1 MKNKLLLILS
11 YIIIFFNS
19 NVSGAENNNYLKIGL
34 LAPLSGEY
42 KELGESL
49 LYSLQLA
56 LKEINDKKVLI
67 IPRDTG
73 SNDPNKLN
81 IAIDEIKSQGVSV
94 VIGPINNEDFES
106 VKKFNDIQIIFTK
119 ANVDVDGN
127 IINKMISNFVKN
139 NKSRSHVFSSM
150 GQINYLS
157 TLKIVD
163 GILGNSSSG
172 ILEAPTFKT
181 STINIGSRQKGRI
194 KAISVID
201 IPAKSKYIIEA
212 LKKIYSKKFK
222 KMIIKTQS
230 PYGLGGASLKAIKIL
245 KNTKI
250 DKLNEKIFF
259 DI

>member
-106 VKKFNDIQIIFTK
+106 VKKFNDIVFISLSNINPKFQK
-119 ANVDVDGN
+119 N
-127 IINKMISNFVKN
+127 IISIGISFE
-139 NKSRSHVFSSM
+139 S
-150 GQINYLS
+150 QIAAL
-157 TLKIVD
+157 
-163 GILGNSSSG
+163 
-172 ILEAPTFKT
+172 
-181 STINIGSRQKGRI
+181 I
-194 KAISVID
+194 KF
-201 IPAKSKYIIEA
+201 
-212 LKKIYSKKFK
+212 LKKQKKN
-222 KMIIKTQS
+222 KTIVLLPENKYTS
-230 PYGLGGASLKAIKIL
+230 FI
-245 KNTKI
+245 
-250 DKLNEKIFF
+250 
-259 DI
+259 

>member
-106 VKKFNDIQIIFTK
+106 VKKFNDIVFISLSNINPKFQK
-119 ANVDVDGN
+119 N
-127 IINKMISNFVKN
+127 IISIGISFE
-139 NKSRSHVFSSM
+139 S
-150 GQINYLS
+150 QIAAL
-157 TLKIVD
+157 
-163 GILGNSSSG
+163 
-172 ILEAPTFKT
+172 
-181 STINIGSRQKGRI
+181 I
-194 KAISVID
+194 KF
-201 IPAKSKYIIEA
+201 
-212 LKKIYSKKFK
+212 LKKQKKK
-222 KMIIKTQS
+222 
-230 PYGLGGASLKAIKIL
+230 
-245 KNTKI
+245 
-250 DKLNEKIFF
+250 
-259 DI
+259 